1 MKIIGTREDIQFVLH
16 NTFDPKL
23 YLPISAYVNWKLE
36 NEWDDYNELFHA
48 IKYIQDLRN
57 LEGIWYEIHTLE
69 KDHEVRG
76 VLTMVGGVLEKLGM
90 EQGLD
95 TSTTLLLKYFHLI
108 DKGKGYG
115 SYWLTSVII
124 PHYTARGFQSILV
137 SSSHP
142 KSFPFYEKLGT
153 ETNSFT
159 KTSDNQL
166 YERRCKTFLI
176 SLKG

>member
-16 NTFDPKL
+16 NTFEPKL
-23 YLPISAYVNWKLE
+23 YLPVGAYVNWKLE

-48 IKYIQDLRN
+48 IKYIESLKET
-57 LEGIWYEIHTLE
+57 EGVWYEIHNLE
-69 KDHEVRG
+69 KNHEVRG
-76 VLTMVGGVLEKLGM
+76 VLTIVGGELDKLGIDHN
-90 EQGLD
+90 LD
-95 TSTTLLLKYFHLI
+95 TSTTLLLKYFHLM

-124 PHYTARGFQSILV
+124 PHYAARGFQSIRV

-153 ETNSFT
+153 EINSFT
-159 KTSDNQL
+159 KKSDNQL
-166 YERRCKTFLI
+166 YERSCKTFLI
-176 SLKG
+176 STK

>member
-1 MKIIGTREDIQFVLH
+1 MKTIGTREDIQFVLH
-16 NTFDPKL
+16 HKFDPKL
-23 YLPISAYVNWKLE
+23 YLPIGAYVNWKLE

-48 IKYIQDLRN
+48 LKYIESLKE
-57 LEGIWYEIHTLE
+57 LAGVWYEIHTLE
-69 KDHEVRG
+69 KEQEVRG
-76 VLTMVGGVLEKLGM
+76 VLTIVGGELEQLGM
-90 EQGLD
+90 EQELD

-124 PHYTARGFQSILV
+124 PHYAARGFQSI
-137 SSSHP
+137 SINSSHP
-142 KSFPFYEKLGT
+142 KSFPFYEKVGS
-153 ETNSFT
+153 EINSFT
-159 KTSDNQL
+159 RKSDNQL